1 MVHKFGTIKKD
12 DLNSEKSY
20 SEFFSY
26 CQSKLANIL
35 FTREL
40 SKKLEGTGV
49 TANALH
55 PGAINTELSRN
66 IGNISIIF
74 NKIFVKPFLFL
85 FFKTANAGAQT
96 TLYASLDPELKH
108 VTGKYFS

>member
-1 MVHKFGTIKKD
+1 MVHKYGTIKKD

-20 SEFFSY
+20 SEFLCY

-66 IGNISIIF
+66 IGNISILLH
-74 NKIFVKPFLFL
+74 KIFAKPFLFL